1 MRLFAAVVPPES
13 ILDEVEAIVAP
24 LRLRRG
30 VRWTARE
37 MWHVTTAFYGEV
49 DAADVDHLAL
59 RLEQA
64 AARSD
69 PATLHLRNGTEFNG
83 RVLALEVCGE
93 IDALRALAERSLA
106 AGRAIGLPL
115 ERRRYRPHL
124 TVARTGSRIPLQ
136 PLVDALLGAR
146 TRAWTADELVL
157 ERSHLGDSPHYE
169 AIGRFAIGR

>member
-1 MRLFAAVVPPES
+1 V
-13 ILDEVEAIVAP
+13 LDEVEAIVAP
-24 LRLRRG
+24 LRASRS

-49 DAADVDHLAL
+49 DPADVDDLTL

-64 AARSD
+64 AMRTQ
-69 PATLHLRNGTEFNG
+69 PADVHLNNGTEFNG
-83 RVLALEVCGE
+83 RVLALEVAGDVE
-93 IDALRALAERSLA
+93 QLRVLADRCLA

-124 TVARTGSRIPLQ
+124 TVARTGSRTPLA

-146 TRAWTADELVL
+146 TQGWATDELVL
-157 ERSHLGDSPHYE
+157 VRSHLGDTPRYE
-169 AIGRFAIGR
+169 VLGRFTIGH